1 MILSNLI
8 PTEVRKFFYRH
19 INSSMKYLALTL
31 IVLLIGCSKAPDI
44 LERILDKAKIL
55 QEEQKV
61 LTDNEKELVKDADNK
76 EWEKVDNDSK

>member
-1 MILSNLI
+1 MEVSNPQRFENFSI
-8 PTEVRKFFYRH
+8 Y
-19 INSSMKYLALTL
+19 INSSMKYLIITL
-31 IVLLIGCSKAPDI
+31 IVLLTSCSKAPDI
-44 LERILDKAKIL
+44 LEKILDKAKIL

>member
-1 MILSNLI
+1 MEVSNPQRFENFSI
-8 PTEVRKFFYRH
+8 Y
-19 INSSMKYLALTL
+19 INSSMKYLTILL
-31 IVLLIGCSKAPDI
+31 IVLLTGCSKAPDI

>member
-1 MILSNLI
+1 MEVSN
-8 PTEVRKFFYRH
+8 PQRFENFSTY
-19 INSSMKYLALTL
+19 INSSMKYLTIIL
-31 IVLLIGCSKAPDI
+31 IVLLTSCSKAPDI

-61 LTDNEKELVKDADNK
+61 LTDQEKALVQEADNK

>member
-1 MILSNLI
+1 
-8 PTEVRKFFYRH
+8 
-19 INSSMKYLALTL
+19 MKYLALTL

-44 LERILDKAKIL
+44 LERILEKARIL

-61 LTDNEKELVKDADNK
+61 LTDQEKALIQEADNK

>member
-1 MILSNLI
+1 MEVSN
-8 PTEVRKFFYRH
+8 PQRFENFSTY
-19 INSSMKYLALTL
+19 INSSMKYLIITL
-31 IVLLIGCSKAPDI
+31 IVLLTGCSKAPDI
-44 LERILDKAKIL
+44 LEKILEKARIL

>member
-1 MILSNLI
+1 
-8 PTEVRKFFYRH
+8 
-19 INSSMKYLALTL
+19 MKYLALTL

-55 QEEQKV
+55 KEQQKV
-61 LTDNEKELVKDADNK
+61 LTDQEKALVQEADNK